1 MHSETNIRKQ
11 PLIVDMNVTEYFK
24 DSLSSALSRQ
34 KVKAEEGTVFYI
46 VNLLAWFVRAEN
58 LFPQNQQWGA
68 GGQPLALTYAAA
80 VEAKTQDEREA
91 ALRRLGDVAL
101 VVAGLFAASL
111 SRKLVDIDYY
121 IAMGGSAYAM
131 LSEQSSSSVRARTF
145 RAIFSEL
152 STKFQSFVE
161 ALSEVGDNTPL
172 ASQTDVLRLYE
183 IWMRTGS
190 AYAAE
195 RLRKHGIEPAR
206 AAVSGR
212 YS

>member
-1 MHSETNIRKQ
+1 MQCETDTRKQ

-24 DSLSSALSRQ
+24 DSLNSALSRQ
-34 KVKAEEGTVFYI
+34 KVKAEEDTVHYV
-46 VNLLAWFVRAEN
+46 VNLLGWFVRAEN
-58 LFPQNQQWGA
+58 LFPQSQLGGA
-68 GGQPLALTYAAA
+68 GQPLALTYAEA

-101 VVAGLFAASL
+101 VIAGLFAASF

-121 IAMGGSAYAM
+121 IAMGGSAYGM

-145 RAIFSEL
+145 RAIFGEL
-152 STKFQSFVE
+152 SAKFQPFVE
-161 ALSEVGDNTPL
+161 ALAEVGDNTPL
-172 ASQTDVLRLYE
+172 GSQADLLRLYE

-206 AAVSGR
+206 AALSGR
-212 YS
+212 YN

>member
-1 MHSETNIRKQ
+1 MQCETDIRKQ

-24 DSLSSALSRQ
+24 ESLNSALSRQ
-34 KVKAEEGTVFYI
+34 KIKAGEDTVFYI
-46 VNLLAWFVRAEN
+46 VNLLAWFAKAEN
-58 LFPQNQQWGA
+58 LFPQSEFGA
-68 GGQPLALTYAAA
+68 SGQPLALTYAEA
-80 VEAKTQDEREA
+80 VEAKTQEGREA

-101 VVAGLFAASL
+101 VVAGLFAASF

-121 IAMGGSAYAM
+121 IAMGGSAYGL

-145 RAIFSEL
+145 RAIFGEL
-152 STKFQSFVE
+152 SSKFQSFVD

-172 ASQTDVLRLYE
+172 GSQTDVLRLYE

-190 AYAAE
+190 TYAAE
-195 RLRKHGIEPAR
+195 RLRRHGIEPAR